1 MLKEMALNMNERL
14 NERLNASLFLSTSFA
29 HQMYTTY
36 DSYFP
41 LYFNS
46 IFIYLFTIDS
56 KRDLFY

>member
-1 MLKEMALNMNERL
+1 MLKEMALNM

>member
-1 MLKEMALNMNERL
+1 MLKEMALNM

-56 KRDLFY
+56 KRDLFH